1 LTFIRQSMIPDWR
14 NYWADTAESPT
25 EAEAG
30 LDDDAGGVS
39 IDMKYFIM

>member
-1 LTFIRQSMIPDWR
+1 MIPDWR

-30 LDDDAGGVS
+30 LENDSEDVG
-39 IDMKYFIM
+39 IDMKYFMI